1 MTTNI
6 NDSYMWSGINI
17 INAITEFGKQN
28 FTKEILFVFDNKQEM
43 LDKELELVN
52 TNFISNQNNYN
63 IILGDGGFNRHTV
76 VTVKDK
82 NGFTYSVH
90 KTDIKYLS
98 VELKHICTGKVT
110 VKDMDG
116 NISQVNIDN
125 QKYISGEL
133 VGATIGK
140 IMVRYKEGDERYLS
154 GKVFKKKT

>member
-1 MTTNI
+1 
-6 NDSYMWSGINI
+6 
-17 INAITEFGKQN
+17 
-28 FTKEILFVFDNKQEM
+28 M